1 MLLLVLN
8 IILDML
14 MHLGLGIDQID
25 VYLVLDKQLRVLLQQ
40 NKQLV
45 RMLLVDKLY
54 MLPVLDQALDMVNQH
69 NLLLS

>member
-1 MLLLVLN
+1 
-8 IILDML
+8 